1 MCIHTCMKD
10 RARER
15 KRMCMRGCVLSQMCV
30 VTSTRTHKRTHAHN
44 TWFTTANSLW
54 WRFVSR
60 LCVCMYIYKCTYLC
74 TYVYTHTYVCACVTS
89 RWEANA
95 ACTYTRVCTSVHM
108 CLRVYIHIHTTRE
121 KHQRERSTCKD
132 CGGSGICE
140 HQRRRSRCKDC
151 GGSSLCD
158 PTWLCV
164 FDPFG
169 VVSSLSIRQTFP
181 IDLRPHECRDSMPRP
196 QTVTWCPL
204 DSHLLYFH
212 TYIRNSEVYNM
223 QTEVC
228 RNPDTY
234 KYFPV
239 NLK

>member
-1 MCIHTCMKD
+1 
-10 RARER
+10 
-15 KRMCMRGCVLSQMCV
+15 
-30 VTSTRTHKRTHAHN
+30 
-44 TWFTTANSLW
+44 
-54 WRFVSR
+54 
-60 LCVCMYIYKCTYLC
+60 MYICIY
-74 TYVYTHTYVCACVTS
+74 TYVCLCMCDQQMGSQCGMYVHTCVYECAYVFA
-89 RWEANA
+89 RVY
-95 ACTYTRVCTSVHM
+95 TYTYPKEFCQNVTE
-108 CLRVYIHIHTTRE
+108 LAQRE
-121 KHQRERSTCKD
+121 RSKSKDCGGSSICEHQRERSTCKD
-132 CGGSGICE
+132 CDGSGICE